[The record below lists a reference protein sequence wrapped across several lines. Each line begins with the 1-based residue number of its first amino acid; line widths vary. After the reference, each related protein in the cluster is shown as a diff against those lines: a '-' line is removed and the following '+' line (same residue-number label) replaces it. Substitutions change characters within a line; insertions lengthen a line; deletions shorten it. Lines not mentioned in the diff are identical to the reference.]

1 VTEMVPAP
9 PSATT
14 LGGPATVS
22 WHFGGVGPI
31 VTSDVVFESHPATIS
46 ATVAI
51 RPGRK
56 EGYRGQG
63 VANSEVH
70 RGPRVKGIKASQH
83 LRYPALCIPCASDLS
98 RCSYVETGPLL
109 ICDGPPRKFF
119 QNRRQERA
127 KPGCRVDPDLR
138 PHDAPAIKR
147 CHSEAEGQKRSL
159 ATLRSRAN
167 GREE

>member
-83 LRYPALCIPCASDLS
+83 PALSGFVHTVRQRS
-98 RCSYVETGPLL
+98 VEVFLL
-109 ICDGPPRKFF
+109 LK
-119 QNRRQERA
+119 
-127 KPGCRVDPDLR
+127 RV
-138 PHDAPAIKR
+138 H
-147 CHSEAEGQKRSL
+147 C
-159 ATLRSRAN
+159 
-167 GREE
+167 